1 MERQSDYGNFA
12 AGVDMKVFLFFL
24 ILFALSQLGW
34 VFGIGREGRAERK
47 IKDEKYSFKKM
58 NQEINKKL
66 DE

>member
-1 MERQSDYGNFA
+1 
-12 AGVDMKVFLFFL
+12 MKVFLFFL